1 MTNNK
6 YKNRNRQYQL
16 FSESDTS
23 TCTSMAHN
31 TSLGA
36 LGGTSCTG
44 YYKDLHTLDTL

>member
-6 YKNRNRQYQL
+6 EKNRNRQYQL

-23 TCTSMAHN
+23 TSMAHS

-36 LGGTSCTG
+36 LGDTSCTG
-44 YYKDLHTLDTL
+44 YYKDLQALDTL